1 MKYGEGNAEVNE
13 ATDAMAGPC
22 VMVILGASG
31 DLAKRK
37 LFPAIYNLVKIG
49 LVNESFVIAGFD
61 HTDMTEQEFKN
72 NIRQAIENMIKEPVD
87 NRLWNALSDRIYY
100 HNGDVQKET
109 DYERLRETLVE
120 INRRHGTKNNFLFYL
135 AVAPV
140 FFPDIIQKLGNTG
153 LAREEAG
160 NWRRVILEK
169 PFGHDLRSAQKLN
182 QQVAQ
187 VFEESQVYRIDHY
200 LGKETVQN
208 ILVFRFANG
217 IFEPIW
223 NGHYI
228 DHVQITVAEDIG
240 VGKRGEYYDKTG
252 ALRDMVPNHIFQLV
266 SLIAMEAPVSFA
278 ADAIRDEQV
287 KLLRAIQ
294 PMTPDRVLHD
304 TVRGQYNAGQQ
315 QETGYRSEEYVAPDS
330 ITETF
335 TALKL
340 YIDNWRWARVPI
352 YLRTGKRLPRRVSE
366 IAVQFKEPPHL
377 LFRGTDID
385 QLQPNRLLLH
395 IQPDEG
401 ISLRFGAKVPGSV
414 MKLGSVDMNF
424 RYEDYFKMTPSTG
437 YERLLYDCMMGDAS
451 LFQRSD
457 MVEASWN
464 VVEPIL
470 TSWRSIPPQNFPNYQ
485 ASSWGPREA
494 FELIERDG
502 RKWSSCMG

>member
-1 MKYGEGNAEVNE
+1 MKYGERNDEVIE
-13 ATDAMAGPC
+13 SADTMAGPC
-22 VMVILGASG
+22 IIIIMGASG

-37 LFPAIYNLVKIG
+37 LLPAIYNLVKIG
-49 LVNESFVIAGFD
+49 LVNESFVIVGFD
-61 HTDMTEQEFKN
+61 HNDMAEQKFKD
-72 NIRQAIENMIKEPVD
+72 NIRQAIEDMMKEPVD
-87 NRLWNALSDRIYY
+87 NMLWNALSDRIYY
-100 HNGDVQKET
+100 LTGDVQQEA
-109 DYERLRETLVE
+109 DYQRLRETLVE
-120 INRRHGTKNNFLFYL
+120 INKRHNTKDNFLFYL

-140 FFPDIIQKLGNTG
+140 FFPEIIQKLGNTG

-169 PFGHDLRSAQKLN
+169 PFGHDLQSAQELN
-182 QQVAQ
+182 RKIAEI
-187 VFEESQVYRIDHY
+187 FEESQVYRIDHY

-294 PMTPDRVLHD
+294 PMTPERVLRD
-304 TVRGQYNAGQQ
+304 TVRGQYEAGPQ
-315 QETGYRSEEYVAPDS
+315 QEKGYRVEEHVTSDS
-330 ITETF
+330 TTETF
-335 TALKL
+335 AALKL
-340 YIDNWRWARVPI
+340 YIDNWRWAGVPI

-385 QLQPNRLLLH
+385 QLQANRLLLH

-424 RYEDYFKMTPSTG
+424 RYEDYFKMTPTTG
-437 YERLLYDCMMGDAS
+437 YERLLYDCMLGDAS

-457 MVEASWN
+457 MVEASWK

-470 TSWRSIPPQNFPNYQ
+470 ASWRAVSPQTFPNYQ
-485 ASSWGPREA
+485 AGSWGPQEA
-494 FELIERDG
+494 FELIGRDG